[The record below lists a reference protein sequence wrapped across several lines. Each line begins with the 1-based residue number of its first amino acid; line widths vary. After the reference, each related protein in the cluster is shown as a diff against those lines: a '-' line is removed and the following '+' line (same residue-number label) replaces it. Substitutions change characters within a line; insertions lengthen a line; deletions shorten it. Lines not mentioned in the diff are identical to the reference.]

1 MRAIFIAVGLILFF
15 ALVYWIGMMVNFP
28 GDAGSRYIESL
39 VNRNRRIVMRMSPL
53 ELKWNRLVA
62 ERVALDALVGNSVR
76 SIITFHDAEIPLS
89 FGLFNGLTFRAT
101 TTGRGRLEGFWPW
114 DESDARVDVTALQ
127 LAEVPIV
134 QWLHPARIDGELTIR
149 SILSKSAS
157 AQNPWPSAQIRGE
170 GQNISIEGVEF
181 MGVNLP
187 ATHLEHLG
195 IQLRLGQTIDVE
207 QFSLRGDI
215 QGSIRG
221 TVTPAIHQLAQT
233 ALNLDVELAFRPEW
247 IDDWGDLVP
256 ILQAYLDQG
265 RLVGTLRGT
274 PARPIFRK
282 SKQRR

>member
-1 MRAIFIAVGLILFF
+1 MG
-15 ALVYWIGMMVNFP
+15 
-28 GDAGSRYIESL
+28 
-39 VNRNRRIVMRMSPL
+39 RNV
-53 ELKWNRLVA
+53 
-62 ERVALDALVGNSVR
+62 
-76 SIITFHDAEIPLS
+76 
-89 FGLFNGLTFRAT
+89 
-101 TTGRGRLEGFWPW
+101 
-114 DESDARVDVTALQ
+114 
-127 LAEVPIV
+127 
-134 QWLHPARIDGELTIR
+134 
-149 SILSKSAS
+149 
-157 AQNPWPSAQIRGE
+157 
-170 GQNISIEGVEF
+170 
-181 MGVNLP
+181 P

-195 IQLRLGQTIDVE
+195 IQLRLGQSIDVE

-247 IDDWGDLVP
+247 IGDWGDLVP

>member
-53 ELKWNRLVA
+53 ELKWNRFVA

-76 SIITFHDAEIPLS
+76 SIITFHDAEFPLS

-101 TTGRGRLEGFWPW
+101 TAGRGRLEGFWPW
-114 DESDARVDVTALQ
+114 DESDARVDVTALR

-149 SILSKSAS
+149 STLSKSAS
-157 AQNPWPSAQIRGE
+157 AQNGWPSAQIRGQ
-170 GQNISIEGVEF
+170 GKNISIEGVEF

-195 IQLRLGQTIDVE
+195 IQLRLGQSIDVE

-221 TVTPAIHQLAQT
+221 TVTPAIQQLEQT

-282 SKQRR
+282 SK

>member
-15 ALVYWIGMMVNFP
+15 ALVYWTGMMVNFP

-39 VNRNRRIVMRMSPL
+39 VNRDRRIVLRMSPL

-62 ERVALDALVGNSVR
+62 ERVALDAVVGNSVR
-76 SIITFHDAEIPLS
+76 PIITFHDAEIPLS

-101 TTGRGRLEGFWPW
+101 TAGQGRLEGFWPW
-114 DESDARVDVTALQ
+114 GEKDARIDVTALR
-127 LAEVPIV
+127 LAEVPIA
-134 QWLHPARIDGELTIR
+134 QWLYPARIDGELTIR
-149 SILSKSAS
+149 STLAKSAGV
-157 AQNPWPSAQIRGE
+157 QNAWPSAQIRGQ
-170 GQNISIEGVEF
+170 GQNISLEGIEF

-195 IQLRLGQTIDVE
+195 IQLRLGQMIDVE

-221 TVTPAIHQLAQT
+221 TVTPVIQQPERT

-247 IDDWGDLVP
+247 IDDWGDLAP
-256 ILQAYLDQG
+256 MLKAYLDQG

-274 PARPIFRK
+274 PARPTFRK
-282 SKQRR
+282 TKKRR